1 MRRGTCPTR
10 ATVDPVSVSVS
21 PARPRRL
28 RSIVAAL
35 TASLLLGGLLTA
47 CDDDGPRA
55 SQERPAPDPGF
66 RVRPGVT
73 LQPPGPGTETCHA
86 TNLLLDA
93 IDNTPAGATIRLVLF
108 VLTREDVADALV
120 AAHRRGVRV
129 QVLIEDKFHDDR
141 EADDILEA
149 EIGDDRSADSFL
161 ARIDAT
167 ARGKGPRGFTH
178 QKTWLFSHTGTS
190 RWVTILGSA
199 NVDYACQDEYNDVYS
214 FVGRRDVFDTV
225 SAMFRQQIKDRPVAD
240 PARTFD
246 LGDVRLF
253 FSPGF
258 TLENEPIGRLL
269 DSLPAAPTT
278 TVEMAQLSLYGKR
291 AESIIPKLARLT
303 AGGARVRVVVR
314 LVADQFVEQMRDA
327 GIEFG
332 SGDFG
337 EEYVHHKLTL
347 VSWVD
352 AAGRRQRIISTGSDN
367 LSLPSLDRDEV
378 IAQIDADSGP
388 ARRSWRTYQR
398 GYDDLFARATDAG

>member
-1 MRRGTCPTR
+1 MPMSSGTPT
-10 ATVDPVSVSVS
+10 T
-21 PARPRRL
+21 RPRR
-28 RSIVAAL
+28 RSRAVRA
-35 TASLLLGGLLTA
+35 ASLLLLVPLLA
-47 CDDDGPRA
+47 SLLAGCDDDPRA
-55 SQERPAPDPGF
+55 SQDRPAPDPAF
-66 RVRPGVT
+66 RIVPGVT

-149 EIGDDRSADSFL
+149 EIGDDLSADSFL

-167 ARGKGPRGFTH
+167 ARGAGKRGYTH
-178 QKTWLFSHTGTS
+178 QKTWLFSQTGAS
-190 RWVTILGSA
+190 RWVSIVGSA
-199 NVDYACQDEYNDVYS
+199 NVDYACQDEYNDVYA

-225 SAMFRQQIKDRPVAD
+225 STMFRQQVRDRPVPD

-258 TLENEPIGRLL
+258 TLADEPIGRLL
-269 DSLPAAPTT
+269 DRLPAAPTT
-278 TVEMAQLSLYGKR
+278 TVEIAQLSLYGER
-291 AESIIPKLARLT
+291 AASIVPRLARLV
-303 AGGARVRVVVR
+303 AGGAQVRVVVR
-314 LVADQFVEQMRDA
+314 NVAEVVVARLREA
-327 GIEFG
+327 GVEFG
-332 SGDFG
+332 TGDFG

-347 VSWVD
+347 VSWID
-352 AAGRRQRIISTGSDN
+352 ADGTRRRIISTGSDN

-378 IAQIDADSGP
+378 IAQIDADAGP
-388 ARRSWRTYQR
+388 ARRSWRVYQR
-398 GYDDLFARATDAG
+398 GYDDLFARATRAD